1 MEDFEVGQGVKR
13 YIQWPLFLSVCWIPV
28 ILLLNSFSG
37 RKAAGIAVLGFILYS
52 ALAVVVYILEKRR
65 MVNELFSFAAQ
76 YGQVQHRLLRE
87 FVLPYA
93 LLDMHG
99 NVMWMN
105 DSFSEISGKDKMFH
119 KNIVSAFPEITN
131 AKLPGRTEKTEVT
144 VQKGEHTYRA
154 AMQQIVMYEL
164 IGLQDGEQDPE
175 KNSAIAVYL
184 FDITELSGLV
194 AERDKNR
201 IVCGQLSLDNYE
213 EALESVDELRRSL
226 LLALIERKINKY
238 FSDVDG
244 ICKKTEK
251 DKYFFMMKKS
261 ALDELEA
268 KKFELLEDVKTV
280 NVGNEIAMTISVG
293 IGYGSNYLMQN
304 AEFARSAIELAL
316 GRGGDQVVIKEGYNT
331 RYFGGKTESVEKYTR
346 VKARVKAHAL
356 KEIMTSK
363 SEIFIMGHKIPD
375 VDALGAAVGIYRC
388 AKTIEKPAHIVMDNP
403 PDAIRPMIDMFRNSP
418 EYGDTMFVT
427 QKEAIEATNS
437 STVVV
442 VVDTNKPNYTEC
454 EELLRRTNMIVVL
467 DHHRQGK
474 DIIQNAVLSYIEPY
488 ASSACEMVAEVVQY
502 FDDKLKIRSLEAD
515 AMYAGIMV
523 DTSNFLT
530 RTGVRTFEA
539 AAYLRRNGA
548 DVIRIRKMFRDSME
562 DVQAKSQAIASAE
575 VFENCFAISECRSE
589 GLKSPTVVAAQ
600 AANELLSVV
609 GVKASFVMTNYNN
622 MVYISARAIDEINV
636 QLIMERL
643 GGGGHLNI
651 AGAQLPDYTVKDA
664 VDLLKRT
671 IVQMKEEG
679 DI

>member
-144 VQKGEHTYRA
+144 VQKGDHTYRA

-331 RYFGGKTESVEKYTR
+331 R
-346 VKARVKAHAL
+346 
-356 KEIMTSK
+356 
-363 SEIFIMGHKIPD
+363 
-375 VDALGAAVGIYRC
+375 
-388 AKTIEKPAHIVMDNP
+388 
-403 PDAIRPMIDMFRNSP
+403 
-418 EYGDTMFVT
+418 
-427 QKEAIEATNS
+427 
-437 STVVV
+437 
-442 VVDTNKPNYTEC
+442 
-454 EELLRRTNMIVVL
+454 
-467 DHHRQGK
+467 
-474 DIIQNAVLSYIEPY
+474 
-488 ASSACEMVAEVVQY
+488 
-502 FDDKLKIRSLEAD
+502 
-515 AMYAGIMV
+515 
-523 DTSNFLT
+523 
-530 RTGVRTFEA
+530 
-539 AAYLRRNGA
+539 
-548 DVIRIRKMFRDSME
+548 
-562 DVQAKSQAIASAE
+562 
-575 VFENCFAISECRSE
+575 
-589 GLKSPTVVAAQ
+589 
-600 AANELLSVV
+600 
-609 GVKASFVMTNYNN
+609 
-622 MVYISARAIDEINV
+622 
-636 QLIMERL
+636 
-643 GGGGHLNI
+643 
-651 AGAQLPDYTVKDA
+651 
-664 VDLLKRT
+664 
-671 IVQMKEEG
+671 
-679 DI
+679 